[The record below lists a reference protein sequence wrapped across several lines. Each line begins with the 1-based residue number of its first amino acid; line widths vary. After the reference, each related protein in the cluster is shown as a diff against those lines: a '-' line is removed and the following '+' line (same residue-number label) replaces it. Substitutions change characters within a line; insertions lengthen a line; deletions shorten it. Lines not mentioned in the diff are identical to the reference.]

1 MIAGETSLA
10 YEQVVTLN
18 LVRHDNF
25 MIHNYTDLFH
35 CELMGEVINYYNY
48 SFEIALQAEIT

>member
-18 LVRHDNF
+18 LVRHDSF
-25 MIHNYTDLFH
+25 MIHIII
-35 CELMGEVINYYNY
+35 LMNLSLNGRSN
-48 SFEIALQAEIT
+48 